1 MTSTAGR
8 RLRGRAAGKRGGK
21 KKARATAKRRAR
33 ARVRA
38 SRPKQKPKRS
48 PKARS
53 RARRTAQARGT
64 KRAVAAPA
72 RVTKRATGAAA
83 SPGTKRAS
91 GATGKARP
99 RLEAVPARKRRAARP
114 APPPAFPQTAG
125 APARSQLMF
134 RMVKA
139 RASVLA
145 AVQGMGAATAE
156 RPLGEGKWSTRET
169 ILHLVTRDRARLR
182 EMEAALRGVRPSW
195 EGWDPQRQALVNEED
210 LAPLRPMSW
219 DDALKLLLTT
229 RQDLM
234 EAIES
239 IPEEPAEVWG
249 GEHPLGWMFQ
259 RLPAHDLHHAES
271 IKRWRTE
278 QGA

>member
-229 RQDLM
+229 RQELM

>member
-21 KKARATAKRRAR
+21 RKARATAKRRAR
-33 ARVRA
+33 AKVRA
-38 SRPKQKPKRS
+38 SRPKQKPKRT

-53 RARRTAQARGT
+53 RARRTART
-64 KRAVAAPA
+64 RA
-72 RVTKRATGAAA
+72 TKRATGAAHTRGA
-83 SPGTKRAS
+83 KRAT
-91 GATGKARP
+91 GAARKARP
-99 RLEAVPARKRRAARP
+99 RLEAVAGKKRRAARP

-125 APARSQLMF
+125 ASARSQLMF

-145 AVQGMGAATAE
+145 AVQGMSAATAE
-156 RPLGEGKWSTRET
+156 RPLGEGKWTVRET
-169 ILHLVTRDRARLR
+169 ILHLVARDRARLR
-182 EMEAALRGVRPSW
+182 EMEAALRGIRPSW
-195 EGWDPQRQALVNEED
+195 DGLDPALQAQVNEED
-210 LAPLRPMSW
+210 LVPLRAQSW
-219 DDALKLLLTT
+219 EDAQRLLLTT

-234 EAIES
+234 EAVES
-239 IPEEPAEVWG
+239 IPEDPAEVWG
-249 GEHPLGWMFQ
+249 EEHPLGWMFQ
-259 RLPAHDLHHAES
+259 RLPAHDLHHADI

>member
-8 RLRGRAAGKRGGK
+8 RLRGRVAGKRGGK

-64 KRAVAAPA
+64 KRAAAAPA

-145 AVQGMGAATAE
+145 AVQGMGAPTAE

-229 RQDLM
+229 RQELM

-259 RLPAHDLHHAES
+259 RLPAHDPHHAES

>member
-1 MTSTAGR
+1 
-8 RLRGRAAGKRGGK
+8 
-21 KKARATAKRRAR
+21 
-33 ARVRA
+33 
-38 SRPKQKPKRS
+38 
-48 PKARS
+48 
-53 RARRTAQARGT
+53 
-64 KRAVAAPA
+64 
-72 RVTKRATGAAA
+72 
-83 SPGTKRAS
+83 
-91 GATGKARP
+91 
-99 RLEAVPARKRRAARP
+99 
-114 APPPAFPQTAG
+114 
-125 APARSQLMF
+125 MF

-145 AVQGMGAATAE
+145 AVQGMGAPTAE

-229 RQDLM
+229 RQELM

>member
-38 SRPKQKPKRS
+38 SRPKQKPKRT

-53 RARRTAQARGT
+53 RARRTAKTSGT
-64 KRAVAAPA
+64 KRAGAAPA

-91 GATGKARP
+91 GAAGKARP

-210 LAPLRPMSW
+210 LAPLRPISW
-219 DDALKLLLTT
+219 DDAIKLLLTT
-229 RQDLM
+229 RQELM

-249 GEHPLGWMFQ
+249 GEHALGWMFQ